1 MDPPSYFALR
11 ARPSATADD
20 WWAAVRLRRDRP
32 HAVGALLAGRD
43 RVEVTEI
50 EGEQALAWAGGVDG
64 WGSASP
70 KPVFL
75 YEGHH

>member
-1 MDPPSYFALR
+1 MTSRPPWSR
-11 ARPSATADD
+11 CSR
-20 WWAAVRLRRDRP
+20 
-32 HAVGALLAGRD
+32 GRD